1 MEIGLNELRGP
12 YDLIVIGSG
21 PAGLT
26 LARKYDDLTGNKTL
40 VIESG
45 PRIDKDS
52 AAQKLSLVDAEG
64 DLPADYYSLHSRRV
78 FGGSST
84 IWSGYCAVL
93 EKRAFL
99 NGEWP
104 FDYDDL
110 YRYYPPA
117 ADILS
122 VTEAVH
128 ARPETPFPDNAN
140 IVYRP
145 YYFSSPTRFNAAYG
159 DWLMAS
165 ESVDVLFNRTVT
177 KINVPRRDN
186 AASSVSVRESSEHV
200 SAPATIFGKRIA
212 LAAGGLQNARLLQ
225 LSLSDDSR
233 FRLPVGA
240 YFDDHPHIRKHTEII
255 LDAQKFLEIT
265 DMDTPRIAHAIAL
278 SSDFSQKHG
287 LMSATFEIHHDP
299 ELMGADIYAHSINAY
314 NILGRNRNAIA
325 ETLTIRAEMP
335 SLRTNG
341 ITLSDTRK
349 DFLGQPAVRISL
361 RWDFQEIEA
370 VMKQIN
376 TELIRSGLGRLAF
389 KEIPRGWGGGGHF
402 MGSTRM
408 GNDPDTSVTDAYGR
422 VHGLENLYVAGSS
435 LFPAAGSANPTLT
448 IVALALRL
456 ADYLANGDR

>member
-1 MEIGLNELRGP
+1 MEIGLDGLRER

-26 LARKYDDLTGNKTL
+26 LARQYNDLTGNKTL
-40 VIESG
+40 IVESG

-64 DLPADYYSLHSRRV
+64 ELPADYFSAHSRRV

-84 IWSGYCAVL
+84 IWSGWCAVL

-117 ADILS
+117 ANILS
-122 VTEAVH
+122 VPEAVH

-159 DWLMAS
+159 DWLTAS
-165 ESVDVLFNRTVT
+165 ESVDALFHHTVT
-177 KINVPRRDN
+177 KINVPRGGDV
-186 AASSVSVRESSEHV
+186 ASSVSVRESSEQT

-212 LAAGGLQNARLLQ
+212 LAAGGVQNARLLQ

-240 YFDDHPHIRKHTEII
+240 YFGDHPHIRNHTEII
-255 LDAQKFLEIT
+255 LDARKFLEIT
-265 DMDTPRIAHAIAL
+265 NMDAPRIAHAIAL
-278 SSDFSQKHG
+278 SSDFSRKHG
-287 LMSATFEIHHDP
+287 LRSATFEIHHDP
-299 ELMGADIYAHSINAY
+299 ELMDTGIHAHGIDAY
-314 NILGRNRNAIA
+314 NLLGRNRKAIA
-325 ETLTIRAEMP
+325 ATITIRAEMP
-335 SLRTNG
+335 PLQTNR

-349 DFLGQPAVRISL
+349 DFLGQPAAHIFL

-370 VMKQIN
+370 AMKQIN
-376 TELIRSGLGRLAF
+376 IELIRSGLGRLAF
-389 KEIPRGWGGGGHF
+389 TKIPRGWGGGGHF
-402 MGSTRM
+402 IGATRM
-408 GNDPDTSVTDAYGR
+408 GNDPHASVTDAYGR
-422 VHGLENLYVAGSS
+422 VHGLENLYVAGAS

-456 ADYLANGDR
+456 ADYLAGKGE